1 MVGTDVA
8 YIRPVTIGVIDV
20 RTEGCL
26 RLLEPPQCP
35 IDHRFAEIEGHEVHV
50 DERVELNLEQWPRTV
65 VGAGPCHS
73 VECLRLRPAYDV
85 RFVTGLTDPDEDT
98 KASRTQGVLDQ
109 RFHDVREVIVHN
121 NHALNLDIRPIFFD
135 DRRSDMM
142 LVDGHRQLLAE
153 VDDRCFLLAQLDE
166 TSDHPHG
173 FRTIL
178 LSGDQQHFH
187 RRRWAM
193 GGGRND
199 PIMRRIDQRERHRT
213 SGFRWS
219 GV

>member
-1 MVGTDVA
+1 
-8 YIRPVTIGVIDV
+8 
-20 RTEGCL
+20 
-26 RLLEPPQCP
+26 LLEPLQCL
-35 IDHRFAEIEGHEVHV
+35 IDHRFAEIEGHDLHV
-50 DERVELNLEQWPRTV
+50 AERLESNLEQWPRTV
-65 VGAGPCHS
+65 VGAVACHS
-73 VECLRLRPAYDV
+73 VECRRLRPAYDV
-85 RFVTGLTDPDEDT
+85 RFVTGLTDPDEDI
-98 KASRTQGVLDQ
+98 KASLTQGVLDQ

-121 NHALNLDIRPIFFD
+121 IHALNLDIRPVSTD

-153 VDDRCFLLAQLDE
+153 VDDRCILLAQLDE
-166 TSDHPHG
+166 MSDYPHG
-173 FRTIL
+173 FITIL

-199 PIMRRIDQRERHRT
+199 PMMRLIDQRERHRT